1 MHPPEWRVSALR
13 AALALAFPAR
23 AAGGFGLWPVDGE
36 GVPGAPPRWLAMS
49 LSMAGVTGSWCSVR
63 RSGGLAGGDGARGG

>member
-36 GVPGAPPRWLAMS
+36 GVPG
-49 LSMAGVTGSWCSVR
+49 GSAT
-63 RSGGLAGGDGARGG
+63 LAGHVIVDGGCDGELVFGASIWGFGRRRWGEG